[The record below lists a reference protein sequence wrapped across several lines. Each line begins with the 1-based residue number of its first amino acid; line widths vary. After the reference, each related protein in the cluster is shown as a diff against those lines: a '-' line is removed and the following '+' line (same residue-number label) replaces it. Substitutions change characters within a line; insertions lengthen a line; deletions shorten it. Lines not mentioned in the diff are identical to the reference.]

1 MRQFLLLFSILFTVF
16 TSYSQGMKISGTVY
30 DSTGTQAIPDAIA
43 IAVRLK
49 DSVLLDFSRTDEKGK
64 FELKNVPIDTFN
76 LIISH
81 FRLDDRSYFIFGSE
95 ENKEIDIPN
104 IFLSVKPKEI
114 QEVIVY
120 ANKNPIYFRG
130 DTLVYVADSFKV
142 KENAVVEDLLKKLP
156 GITVDENG
164 VIKAQGKEISKVFVD
179 GDEFFGAD
187 PTIATK
193 NLGAKGVETVEVY
206 EKKNEDAAEG
216 EDETIQVLNL
226 TLKEEAKKGF
236 FGRVSAASDLTQFYE
251 GELLFNKFSNTQKL
265 SVFLLGSNTPRSK
278 FNWQDINQFGLDN
291 EGGWKQNEE
300 GDWYPT
306 GSAQDGNGIPQTLR
320 SGIYFSD
327 KIGKKKQ
334 SKITFDY
341 TYNNYRLNSISQ
353 SYTQYFLS
361 DSSYYSADSTRT
373 ITKNESH
380 SANFTFH
387 SQLDSL
393 TSIEIKPSFKFSDG
407 NTETADYSHYLTSE
421 KVASRSNIISKGNDS
436 KGVNF
441 DSEVIFK
448 RAFKKERR
456 EFKARYDLSLGK
468 NRSEG
473 DLNFEDLY
481 FLGTAIND
489 TTNQIK
495 INENSRN
502 TQSGKITYTE
512 PLSKKIKLESEYFFE
527 HGSNDQVKET
537 RNILSD
543 ENTEIDS
550 SLTNSFENIRIQNRL
565 GLNLVYESRKHTIS
579 AGAKY
584 RNILID
590 NRNLFTEATIQQ
602 NVSNFLPRVSYT
614 FKPNQTSRL
623 SAKYTTSSSQPSV
636 NALQPIPDNTNP
648 NRIKVGN
655 PDLIP
660 TFQHSV
666 NINYNSWNAL
676 KNRYFWSGMNAYST
690 DNAFVDST
698 TFDADGRQ
706 YSKTVNAD
714 GNFFAVFWGGA
725 SLGIYKKILSIN
737 PSVSASYNKNFS
749 FINGTRNET
758 IRRDLAGELGLEL
771 NLDSLSFNI
780 SAEYGYSNPT
790 STINAQLN
798 KPYSNQKYSANLN
811 WTLPWWHLSIKSDL
825 NYTINGQRAE
835 GYNLNYLIWNASID
849 KAFFKTENLI
859 LSLQGNDILNQNII
873 AQRNVSSNMI
883 TDYKTKVI
891 SRYFLVKLTFKF
903 TNKTTNTEED
913 DLGE

>member
-1 MRQFLLLFSILFTVF
+1 MKTFLLLFSIFIVVF
-16 TSYSQGMKISGTVY
+16 TGYSQKMKITGTVY
-30 DSTGTQAIPDAIA
+30 DSTGTQPISDAIA

-49 DSVLLDFSRTDEKGK
+49 DSVLLDFTRSNEYGK

-81 FRLDDRSYFIFGSE
+81 FRFDDRSYFIFGSE

-104 IFLSVKPKEI
+104 VYLSVKPKEI
-114 QEVIVY
+114 QEVVVY

-179 GDEFFGAD
+179 GDEFFGTD

-216 EDETIQVLNL
+216 EEETIQVLNL

-236 FGRVSAASDLTQFYE
+236 FGRVSAASDFTQFYE
-251 GELLFNKFSNTQKL
+251 GELLFNKFSNTQKI

-291 EGGWKQNEE
+291 EGGWKQNED
-300 GDWYPT
+300 GDWYQSGT
-306 GSAQDGNGIPQTLR
+306 VQDGNGIPQTLR

-334 SKITFDY
+334 TKIAFDY
-341 TYNNYRLNSISQ
+341 TYNNYRLNSFSQ
-353 SYTQYFLS
+353 SYTQYFLA
-361 DSSYYSADSTRT
+361 DSSYYSVDSTRT

-380 SANFTFH
+380 NVNVSFLT
-387 SQLDSL
+387 QLDSL
-393 TSIEIKPSFKFSDG
+393 TSLEIKPSFKFTEG
-407 NTETADYSHYLTSE
+407 NTTTADYSHYLTTDE
-421 KVASRSNIISKGNDS
+421 VASRSNTIAKGSDS
-436 KGVNF
+436 KGSNF
-441 DSEVIFK
+441 DSEIILK
-448 RAFKKERR
+448 RSFKKDRR
-456 EFKARYDLSLGK
+456 ELKLRHDMSLGK
-468 NRSEG
+468 NYSDG
-473 DLNFEDLY
+473 SLNFEDLY
-481 FLGTAIND
+481 FLGTNIND
-489 TTNQIK
+489 TTNQLK
-495 INENSRN
+495 YNDNSRN
-502 TQSGKITYTE
+502 TQSGKVSYTE
-512 PLSKKIKLESEYFFE
+512 PLSKKFKLETEYFFE
-527 HGSNDQVKET
+527 HAASDQAKET

-543 ENTEIDS
+543 ETSVIDS
-550 SLTNSFENIRIQNRL
+550 TFSNKFENIRIQNRL
-565 GLNLVYESRKHTIS
+565 GLNVVFESRKHTLS
-579 AGAKY
+579 AGARY

-590 NRNLFTEATIQQ
+590 NRNLFTETAIHQ
-602 NVSNFLPRVSYT
+602 NVSNLLPKISYA

-623 SAKYTTSSSQPSV
+623 TARYTTSSNQPSV

-655 PDLIP
+655 PDLVP
-660 TFQHSV
+660 TYQHSV
-666 NINYNSWNAL
+666 NINFNSWNAL
-676 KNRYFWSGMNAYST
+676 KNRYLWVGANAFST
-690 DNAFVDST
+690 NNAFVDST
-698 TFDADGRQ
+698 TFDTDGRQ

-714 GNFFAVFWGGA
+714 GNFYAVIWGGG
-725 SLGIYKKILSIN
+725 SIGLYKKILSLN
-737 PSVSASYNKNFS
+737 PRTSAIYNKGFS
-749 FINGTRNET
+749 YINGQKNENISQELT
-758 IRRDLAGELGLEL
+758 GGLGLEF
-771 NLDSLSFNI
+771 NLDSLSLSVF
-780 SAEYGYSNPT
+780 ADYSYTNPS

-798 KPYSNQKYSANLN
+798 NPYTDQNYKANFN
-811 WTLPWWHLSIKSDL
+811 WTLPWWHISIKSDL

-835 GYNLNYLIWNASID
+835 GYNLSYLIWNASID
-849 KAFFKTENLI
+849 KAFLKKENLI

-913 DLGE
+913 EIIE